1 MSGTGNGRNDRGTQ
15 RAVREGIRENEGARE
30 NNQRRNGEK
39 GKGKKVRKQ
48 SRMLRE
54 EVKLFKEELDL
65 KKTTRRMEMKA
76 IFYRV
81 SDLEIQENRK
91 EDRENIEKTIKNIC
105 VWRRRGLNII
115 IKDGKWKSERRKREE
130 LLGED
135 RGGYRS

>member
-1 MSGTGNGRNDRGTQ
+1 
-15 RAVREGIRENEGARE
+15 
-30 NNQRRNGEK
+30 
-39 GKGKKVRKQ
+39 
-48 SRMLRE
+48 MLRE

-81 SDLEIQENRK
+81 SDLAIQENRK

>member
-1 MSGTGNGRNDRGTQ
+1 MEGMIEELREQLGRALEKMKEQGKIIRGGMEKKEKD
-15 RAVREGIRENEGARE
+15 A
-30 NNQRRNGEK
+30 GE
-39 GKGKKVRKQ
+39 VRKQ

-54 EVKLFKEELDL
+54 EVKLFKGELDL